1 MQLVSDIRARLGD
14 QWIPQIYEEKIRT
27 GRTRSFELPVKARE
41 NDPEILYTLL
51 GVELKIGKDRVACPD
66 LATARYLSV
75 FARIGCPKV
84 AVPYDITQ
92 LSGIADDL
100 ETAWHRMLLVF
111 HDGTKGVNPQ
121 VRGRHRVALIR
132 GLREEISKIGAGAAM
147 PLFNKST
154 KQRRD

>member
-1 MQLVSDIRARLGD
+1 MQLVSEIRARLGD

-27 GRTRSFELPVKARE
+27 GRTRSFELPVKPRE
-41 NDPEILYTLL
+41 NDPQILHTLL
-51 GVELKIGKDRVACPD
+51 GVELKIARARVACPD

-92 LSGIADDL
+92 LSGIADEL

-111 HDGTKGVNPQ
+111 HEAAKDANPH
-121 VRGRHRVALIR
+121 VRGRQRAALR
-132 GLREEISKIGAGAAM
+132 RALREEISKIGAGAAM
-147 PLFNKST
+147 PLFNKQT
-154 KQRRD
+154 KQRQD

>member
-1 MQLVSDIRARLGD
+1 MQLVSEIRVWVGD
-14 QWIPQIYEEKIRT
+14 QWIPQIYEDKVRT
-27 GRTRSFELPVKARE
+27 GRTRSFELPVKPRE
-41 NDPEILYTLL
+41 NDPQILHTLL
-51 GVELKIGKDRVACPD
+51 GIEVKIGKARIACPD

-92 LSGIADDL
+92 LSGIADEL

-111 HDGTKGVNPQ
+111 HESTKGANPQ
-121 VRGRHRVALIR
+121 VRGRLRAALIR
-132 GLREEISKIGAGAAM
+132 ALREEVSKIGAGAAM
-147 PLFNKST
+147 PLFNKQT